1 MSSAAAR
8 VFNGCRALLA
18 PAKSSAAASSVAS
31 TKAKSK
37 TTKKPRAKSPVK
49 RGAPTRPTGIS
60 KVSPVSPALAKFL
73 GAPEASRSDAVRQI
87 WAHVKT
93 HNLQVW
99 TLIFEFHFR
108 VKFLVTLLSFT
119 NELYFY
125 VSFVFCMWVLLF
137 VCLTVRLYVGW
148 VCSRVRL

>member
-18 PAKSSAAASSVAS
+18 PAKSSAAASSAAS

-93 HNLQVW
+93 HNLQNPENKREI
-99 TLIFEFHFR
+99 LCDEKLKAIFEGKNA
-108 VKFLVTLLSFT
+108 VGFLEIGKLLSPH
-119 NELYFY
+119 
-125 VSFVFCMWVLLF
+125 FVK
-137 VCLTVRLYVGW
+137 TA
-148 VCSRVRL
+148 